1 MSNFFKSEVVQKE
14 LQDMGELYMEIN
26 RMGLVLSI
34 DEKREQLHKMM
45 RLIEIQQ
52 TMYMRVSLS
61 DDPAAKKLVDQ
72 VKNAA
77 SMLGMPPENIGPQ
90 FYDTL
95 KENVQNMMD
104 QLPEEN

>member
-1 MSNFFKSEVVQKE
+1 
-14 LQDMGELYMEIN
+14 
-26 RMGLVLSI
+26 
-34 DEKREQLHKMM
+34 
-45 RLIEIQQ
+45 
-52 TMYMRVSLS
+52 MRVTLS
-61 DDPAAKKLVDQ
+61 DDPEAKKLVEQ

-77 SMLGMPPENIGPQ
+77 SMLGMPPEDIGPK